1 MAEMA
6 VSVATS
12 DVGDSGDAEVVGGR
26 ALEDGV
32 SIHPTDTLADM
43 SKQAT
48 LIIGW

>member
-1 MAEMA
+1 MA
-6 VSVATS
+6 VSVAMS
-12 DVGDSGDAEVVGGR
+12 DLGDSGDAGVVGGS

-43 SKQAT
+43 SKQVT